1 MIKGNKPE
9 MVNHPDHYQTKS
21 GIECIDVME
30 ACSEGLT
37 GAEAVNTSQIIK
49 YIWRW
54 KKKNGLEDLKKTRWY
69 LDRLIKHVEK
79 NQNEEKETD

>member
-1 MIKGNKPE
+1 
-9 MVNHPDHYQTKS
+9 
-21 GIECIDVME
+21 ME
-30 ACSEGLT
+30 ACTEGLS
-37 GAEAVNTSQIIK
+37 GAEAVNTCQIIK

-79 NQNEEKETD
+79 TEKGE

>member
-1 MIKGNKPE
+1 MEGTIE
-9 MVNHPDHYQTKS
+9 RVNHPSHYQTSS

-30 ACSEGLT
+30 ACTEELN

-54 KKKNGLEDLKKTRWY
+54 KKKNGLEDLKKARFY

-79 NQNEEKETD
+79 TKKETE

>member
-1 MIKGNKPE
+1 MDESIE
-9 MVNHPDHYQTKS
+9 RVQHPSHYQTNS

-30 ACSEGLT
+30 ACTEELS

-54 KKKNGLEDLKKTRWY
+54 KKKNGLEDLKKARFY
-69 LDRLIKHVEK
+69 LDRLIKCVEK
-79 NQNEEKETD
+79 TEKEND

>member
-1 MIKGNKPE
+1 ME
-9 MVNHPDHYQTKS
+9 RSTERVNHPSHYQTNS
-21 GIECIDVME
+21 GNECIDVME
-30 ACSEGLT
+30 ACTEELN

-54 KKKNGLEDLKKTRWY
+54 KKKNGLEDLKKARFY

-79 NQNEEKETD
+79 TKKETE